1 MLSWPRV
8 LGPLLLV
15 LAGSVQAQPITDSLS
30 AVAAAKRQL
39 RARCVPETPCTFT
52 PQRDG
57 RQWRVWV
64 RFSRRDATGT
74 GTSARGGQIVLYF
87 DAGGNLLRR
96 LDVD

>member
-1 MLSWPRV
+1 MLSRLAF
-8 LGPLLLV
+8 LGPLMVV
-15 LAGSVQAQPITDSLS
+15 LPVPAQAQAITNTSS
-30 AVAAAKRQL
+30 AVAAAKRQM
-39 RARCVPETPCTFT
+39 RARCVPETPCSFT

-74 GTSARGGQIVLYF
+74 STSARGGKIVLYF